1 MRRQAEISTI
11 VVNKPLTSVDEP
23 FLFSPHFW
31 RELANFRLDD
41 YIPYV
46 NVNAPVDLAAGV
58 LVRECPVAKKPM
70 PLPRRHREERL

>member
-23 FLFSPHFW
+23 FLFSRHLS
-31 RELANFRLDD
+31 RELAIFRLDD

-46 NVNAPVDLAAGV
+46 NVNTPVDLAAGV
-58 LVRECPVAKKPM
+58 VVRECPVAKKPM
-70 PLPRRHREERL
+70 PLLRRQREDRL